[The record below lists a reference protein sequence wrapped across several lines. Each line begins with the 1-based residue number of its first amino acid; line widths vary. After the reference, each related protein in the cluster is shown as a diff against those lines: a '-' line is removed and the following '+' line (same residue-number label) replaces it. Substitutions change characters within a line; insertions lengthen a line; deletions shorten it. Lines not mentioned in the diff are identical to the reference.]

1 MMLFGPLAL
10 GGLVLLV
17 IWALGGVH
25 SAAYQTPAYATH
37 ASGPDPRAALK
48 ARYARG
54 EIDRDEYVTK
64 LHDLA

>member
-1 MMLFGPLAL
+1 MMLLGPLAL

-17 IWALGGVH
+17 IWALGGAQ
-25 SAAYQTPAYATH
+25 SAAYLTPARVSH
-37 ASGPDPRAALK
+37 APGHDPRSVLK

>member
-17 IWALGGVH
+17 IWAFGGAQ
-25 SAAYQTPAYATH
+25 SAAYLTPSHGAH
-37 ASGPDPRAALK
+37 APGHDPRSVLEG
-48 ARYARG
+48 RYARG
-54 EIDRDEYVTK
+54 EIDRDEYLTK